1 MGNKE
6 IMVARDLYTG
16 YSHKQVVCKNIN
28 AHLDTGS
35 LTCLIGRN
43 GAGKSTLMRTMCG
56 FLKPIDGDIFLGGKR
71 IKDYSQTALSREL
84 SVVLTEI
91 ISEINYLSV
100 RSVVEMGRYPYCNCF
115 ARLSVDDHQMVDQ
128 ALKTVGIEHLSGKS
142 MAAISDG
149 QRQKVMIARAL
160 AQDTRVVIL
169 DEPLS
174 FLDMPSRIEIMSL
187 LKDIARSHNK
197 AILLSSHDIEL
208 ALHYADSL
216 WVIDRDSHIYTA
228 TAPYTDSS
236 RIIDDVFG
244 VQSESVKDFLKL

>member
-1 MGNKE
+1 MEDKK
-6 IMVARDLYTG
+6 IMIAQGLYTG
-16 YSHKQVVCKNIN
+16 YNHKQVVCKNIN
-28 AHLDTGS
+28 THLETSS

-56 FLKPIDGDIFLGGKR
+56 FLKPIDGDVFLGGKR
-71 IKDYSQTALSREL
+71 IKDYSQNALSREL

-115 ARLSVDDHQMVDQ
+115 ARLSNDDHQKVNQ
-128 ALKTVGIEHLSGKS
+128 ALKTVGIEHLADKS

-187 LKDIARSHNK
+187 LKDIAHTHEK

-208 ALHYADSL
+208 ALHYADNL
-216 WVIDRDSHIYTA
+216 WVIDRDSHIYTVC
-228 TAPYTDSS
+228 APYTDKG

-244 VQSESVKDFLKL
+244 GQSESVKNFLRL